1 MTIEDIKKQIRE
13 KSFDKFYIFTG
24 PEQYAQKVYI
34 SKIADSTGYSVMYAD
49 SISSIYSKLH
59 NRTMIAKPFIYVLL
73 DDKSILSSDKLQA
86 EITANKR
93 TTDDIIVLILTSV
106 DKRTKFYK
114 LFKDKMIDFEHMKP
128 LILKKYIKKEVD
140 LSDSRCANLAD
151 ICDCDLGRIYLELDK
166 IKRYK
171 ISCNED
177 ITKPTMTDDLAYDHL
192 IKDGTIYVPPKDAI
206 FDFVDAVLRRQI
218 KLTYN
223 LLEQCYA
230 VGEANMVILSVLY
243 TNIKQT
249 LQVQSCCNTDVVKST
264 GLTAWQAKCAKE
276 RMGNYTNGELVYM
289 LKLIRDIEKKIKTG
303 IIDDSISVNLFLALT
318 L

>member
-34 SKIADSTGYSVMYAD
+34 NKMADSTGYSVMYAD

-73 DDKSILSSDKLQA
+73 DDKSILSSDNLQA
-86 EITANKR
+86 EITANKL

-140 LSDSRCANLAD
+140 LSDSRCASLAD

-230 VGEANMVILSVLY
+230 VGEANMVLLSVLY

-249 LQVQSCCNTDVVKST
+249 LQVQSCYSTDVVKST
-264 GLTAWQAKCAKE
+264 GLTAWQVKCAKE

-303 IIDDSISVNLFLALT
+303 IIEDPISVNLFLALT